1 MILGYIVTKKILN
14 GISGFVEQVDNI
26 TKADSTKPIL
36 VIGWSEAKKYE
47 GYANILNKQLSFN
60 VYWTFSKTES
70 RSDFEQDLKKFYS
83 IIYNNILNN
92 INYYYIN
99 LFKLKYNKLKKLINI
114 LYSKERKNIYIS
126 NNFIYVP
133 YRPNNVLGISLSM
146 LEYCG
151 IKKDKVIS
159 KIKSNPYN
167 ILLED
172 NNPKVFKLSKELG
185 NKKYSLPY
193 FMD

>member
-151 IKKDKVIS
+151 IKKDKVIN

>member
-47 GYANILNKQLSFN
+47 GYTNILNKQLSFN

>member
-1 MILGYIVTKKILN
+1 MILGYIVTNKKLN
-14 GISGFVEQVDNI
+14 GISGFVEQVDSI

-36 VIGWSEAKKYE
+36 VIGWKEAKKYD
-47 GYANILNKQLSFN
+47 GYKNILDKQLSFN

-70 RSDFEQDLKKFYS
+70 RSDFEQDLKKFYN

-99 LFKLKYNKLKKLINI
+99 FFKLKYNKIKKLINI
-114 LYSKERKNIYIS
+114 LYSRERKNIYIS
-126 NNFIYVP
+126 NNFVYVQ
-133 YRPNNVLGISLSM
+133 YRPNNILGISLSM

-151 IKKDKVIS
+151 IGKSKVMN
-159 KIKSNPYN
+159 KIRSNPYN

-172 NNPKVFKLSKELG
+172 DNQKVFRLSKELG
-185 NKKYSLPY
+185 DKKYSLPY